1 MDTYINLIGLV
12 GSVAIALSLF
22 PQSYR
27 TVKEKKVKDLSM
39 LFICITMTGAGCQ
52 LIYGIYYDIL
62 PMIIANTCVVLNTV
76 ILLGCKCTLNHDMVV
91 NMST

>member
-1 MDTYINLIGLV
+1 MDTYINIIGLL

-27 TVKEKKVKDLSM
+27 TVKEKKVKDLSL
-39 LFICITMTGAGCQ
+39 LFICITMVGAGCQ

-76 ILLGCKCTLNHDMVV
+76 ILLVSKNILNH
-91 NMST
+91 STIIELTT